1 MHEKGYGV
9 HLIPKRYMV
18 PSEALSR
25 REEQRTGLLWR
36 DDTTNRHEYKGY
48 KKILQGKV
56 FHGSIANIHVTLIE

>member
-1 MHEKGYGV
+1 MPEQGYSV
-9 HLIPKRYMV
+9 HLIPKRYRV
-18 PSEALSR
+18 SREALSR

-36 DDTTNRHEYKGY
+36 DDTTNSHEYKGY